1 LSINKIKESAKMR
14 INQVVGIGFIVFI
27 YFLSSAYQATK
38 SISELHPFI
47 NLRIKE
53 ANGSNYVL
61 LEKTLQEV
69 EDKFNIETDTLALLY
84 HSIGAA
90 CFNSRLEFK
99 ALEYYKKALEIRLKI
114 LPPNDYNLTKTFQGY
129 GRTLGR
135 VRRLD
140 ESLYYLEKNLKIR
153 EATLRPKSDSIAE
166 ASMIHGL
173 YQIDKGD
180 YNKAKELIEN
190 AISIFQFNLK
200 DSYRLAYSYQ
210 YLGNCHYFSQQY
222 SKAIDAYNKAIK
234 IMDIIG
240 NTEGISEC
248 SHNIGCVFRDEKQ
261 FVKAILYFEKAQ
273 KSNPHSEYLNNIAN
287 TYLELKQYPK
297 AYQYINQAL
306 DFAAKNQSL
315 CYYYI
320 PRIYVTLGDIYA
332 GDGKP
337 NKAIRAYNQSIQL
350 FLNEPVP
357 PLGVRGLDPL
367 SPEGIRDVTA
377 LHILPL
383 SSNAASCRP
392 DLLKVLRK
400 KGAALNQLY
409 IKTKDPQCL
418 KVALANYQQCDVL
431 LRDMLQGFSEENSRF
446 FWTENVKDIYENGIR
461 TALALKDNDAA
472 LAFAENS
479 KAFNLLTEL
488 QNNRAKH
495 FGGVPD
501 ALLEEEKKLR
511 TNVAFW
517 QKISFDPSIDSARM
531 AQSREGLLKAKLDFE
546 GFQKQLEK
554 AYPNYFKLKYQTDKP
569 LTIKDLQAKMTD
581 NMAVVQY
588 YLGDSSLFVFSVSKS
603 NSAVLEKKITP
614 SRNNRDFVPQQ
625 LFSEIN
631 DLRRSTGDYKFLK
644 EKSDSAQI
652 LYLSSAR
659 FLYKNLLEG
668 PLSILGKIER
678 LRIIPDGALSYIPFE
693 MLLTEDAA
701 SWRGDNTPWLL
712 KRMAVSYAYSNRLLD
727 AENGGKTEGNFGG
740 YGISYEANKFF
751 FSEAEKKNDKITPLK
766 YTVEE
771 VNNIQSMLNGK
782 AWIDQSATKKMFLE
796 NAPKQG
802 VIHLAMHGFL
812 DPKDALNSGLIFSRN
827 APNDTTNYLTGYDL
841 YAMELNTKLAVLSAC
856 NTGDGVLKG
865 KEGIMSLARSFAF
878 AGCQSLVMSLWSVP
892 DKTTSDIMSHFYENL
907 KNGMPKDVAL
917 QQAKLTHL
925 STAEPSRRVPNT
937 WAAMI
942 LMGDIE
948 PLSFAKWWQ
957 SGWLWSGVV
966 VGFFGFVF
974 FRKKMKLA

>member
-1 LSINKIKESAKMR
+1 MIWKGLNTFFKIATSMKNLFVLSLLVFAFCFISFQSKNDDKIRELSAF
-14 INQVVGIGFIVFI
+14 INQ
-27 YFLSSAYQATK
+27 
-38 SISELHPFI
+38 
-47 NLRIKE
+47 RIKE
-53 ANGSNYVL
+53 AGSENYKL
-61 LEKTLQEV
+61 LEQTLQEV
-69 EDKFNIETDTLALLY
+69 APQFTIETDTLATLY
-84 HSIGAA
+84 HRLGTAY
-90 CFNSRLEFK
+90 FNNDLEMK
-99 ALEYYKKALEIRLKI
+99 AIPHYQKALEIRRKVLK
-114 LPPNDYNLTKTFQGY
+114 PNNYDLSKTLQGY
-129 GRTLGR
+129 GRTLAR
-135 VRRLD
+135 LRRLN
-140 ESLYYLEKNLKIR
+140 EALPFLEENIKIR
-153 EATLRPKSDSIAE
+153 ESTLSPLSDSLAE
-166 ASMIHGL
+166 AYMIYGGAQTENGH
-173 YQIDKGD
+173 
-180 YNKAKELIEN
+180 YNESIELIKKSI
-190 AISIFQFNLK
+190 AIFKLNNR
-200 DSYRLAYSYQ
+200 DSSRWAYAYQ
-210 YLGNCHYFSQQY
+210 YLGNCYYY
-222 SKAIDAYNKAIK
+222 SREYPKAIQSYILAIK
-234 IMDIIG
+234 LMEKIAD
-240 NTEGISEC
+240 TKGISEC
-248 SHNIGCVFRDEKQ
+248 SHNIGCVYRDDKQ
-261 FVKAILYFEKAQ
+261 LVKAIPFFETAQ
-273 KSNPHSEYLNNIAN
+273 KNYPHSEYLNNLASI
-287 TYLELKQYPK
+287 YVELKQYPK

-315 CYYYI
+315 CFYYI
-320 PRIYVTLGDIYA
+320 PRIHVTLGDSYA

-337 NKAIRAYNQSIQL
+337 SEAINAYNQAIQL
-350 FLNEPVP
+350 FLNDSVSIK
-357 PLGVRGLDPL
+357 RDPL
-367 SPEGIRDVTA
+367 SPEGNRDVAA
-377 LHILPL
+377 LRILQL

-392 DLLKVLRK
+392 DLLRVLRK
-400 KGAALNQLY
+400 KGEALNQLY
-409 IKTKDPQCL
+409 IKTKDLQCL
-418 KVALANYQQCDVL
+418 KVALINYQQCDVL

-446 FWTENVKDIYENGIR
+446 FWTENVKDIYEKGIR
-461 TALALKDNDAA
+461 TGLALKDNDAA

-501 ALLEEEKKLR
+501 DLLNKERELR

-517 QKISFDPSIDSARM
+517 QKIAFDPSVDSNRM

-554 AYPNYFKLKYQTDKP
+554 DYPNYFKLKYQTAKP
-569 LTIKDLQAKMTD
+569 LTIKDLQKQISD

-588 YLGDSSLFVFSVSKS
+588 YLGDSSLFVFSVSKK
-603 NSAVLEKKITP
+603 NSSVLEKKLTP
-614 SRNNRDFVPQQ
+614 KYFD
-625 LFSEIN
+625 EIN
-631 DLRRSTGDYKFLK
+631 DLRRSIGDYKFVK

-659 FLYKNLLEG
+659 FLYKNLLEE
-668 PLSILGKIER
+668 PLTAISGTSSVNSNLGKIER
-678 LRIIPDGALSYIPFE
+678 LRIIPDGAISYIPFE
-693 MLLTEDAA
+693 MLLTEDAT
-701 SWRGDNTPWLL
+701 SWRGENTPWLL
-712 KRMAVSYAYSNRLLD
+712 KRMAVSYAYSNRLL
-727 AENGGKTEGNFGG
+727 EVEKSGNMEGSFGG

-751 FSEAEKKNDKITPLK
+751 FSEGEKKNDKITPLK

-782 AWIDQSATKKMFLE
+782 AWIDQSATKKSFLE

-812 DPKDALNSGLIFSRN
+812 DPKDALNSGLIFSRDT
-827 APNDTTNYLTGYDL
+827 PTDTTNYLTGYDL
-841 YAMELNTKLAVLSAC
+841 YSMELNTRLAVLSAC
-856 NTGDGVLKG
+856 NTGDGLLKG

-892 DKTTSDIMSHFYENL
+892 DKTTSDIMVKFYENL

-925 STAEPSRRVPNT
+925 SIAEPSRRVPNT

-966 VGFFGFVF
+966 VAFVGFVF

>member
-1 LSINKIKESAKMR
+1 VLNIFCQIDLKMKTSLAICLIIFGFCLISFQSKNEGKTKELHAL
-14 INQVVGIGFIVFI
+14 INQ
-27 YFLSSAYQATK
+27 
-38 SISELHPFI
+38 
-47 NLRIKE
+47 RIKE
-53 ANGSNYVL
+53 AGPRNYKL
-61 LEKTLQEV
+61 LEQTLQEV
-69 EDKFNIETDTLALLY
+69 IPQFTTESDTLASLY
-84 HSIGAA
+84 HRLGTAY
-90 CFNSRLEFK
+90 FNNDLEMK
-99 ALEYYKKALEIRLKI
+99 AIPYYQKALEIRRKVLK
-114 LPPNDYNLTKTFQGY
+114 PNNYDLTKTLQGY
-129 GRTLGR
+129 GRTLVR

-140 ESLYYLEKNLKIR
+140 EALPLLEENLKIR
-153 EATLRPKSDSIAE
+153 IETLFSESDSLAE
-166 ASMIHGL
+166 AYMMLGGTNVEGGNYS
-173 YQIDKGD
+173 
-180 YNKAKELIEN
+180 KAIEFN
-190 AISIFQFNLK
+190 HKAVSIFAKNKK
-200 DSYRLAYSYQ
+200 DSTRWAYALQ
-210 YLGNCHYFSQQY
+210 YLGNSFYR
-222 SKAIDAYNKAIK
+222 AILYDSAMIAYNSSIK
-234 IMDIIG
+234 LMEKVGD
-240 NTEGISEC
+240 TKGISEC
-248 SHNIGCVFRDEKQ
+248 NHNIGCALLDQKRFAE
-261 FVKAILYFEKAQ
+261 ALPYFEKAQ
-273 KSNPHSEYLNNIAN
+273 KYYPHSEYLNTIAN

-332 GDGKP
+332 GDSKP
-337 NKAIRAYNQSIQL
+337 SEAISAYNQSIQL
-350 FLNEPVP
+350 FLNDSVSIK
-357 PLGVRGLDPL
+357 GDPL

-400 KGAALNQLY
+400 KGTALNQLY

-418 KVALANYQQCDVL
+418 KVALVNYQQCDVL

-517 QKISFDPSIDSARM
+517 QKIAFDPSVDSARM

-546 GFQKQLEK
+546 SFQKQLEK

-569 LTIKDLQAKMTD
+569 LTIKDLQAKITD

-588 YLGDSSLFVFSVSKS
+588 YLGDSSLFIFSVSKS

-614 SRNNRDFVPQQ
+614 QY
-625 LFSEIN
+625 FSEIN
-631 DLRRSTGDYKFLK
+631 DLRRSTGDYKFVK

-659 FLYKNLLEG
+659 FLYENLLEG
-668 PLSILGKIER
+668 SLSVLGKIER
-678 LRIIPDGALSYIPFE
+678 LRIIPDGAISYIPFE

-727 AENGGKTEGNFGG
+727 AENNGKTEGDFGG

-771 VNNIQSMLNGK
+771 VNNIHSMLNGK

-812 DPKDALNSGLIFSRN
+812 DPKDALNSGLIFSRDT
-827 APNDTTNYLTGYDL
+827 PNDTTNYLTGYDL

-957 SGWLWSGVV
+957 SGWLWGGVV
-966 VGFFGFVF
+966 AAFLGFIF
-974 FRKKMKLA
+974 FRKKKSIA

>member
-1 LSINKIKESAKMR
+1 MKTRLSICLIIFGFCLISFQSKNEGKTKELHAF
-14 INQVVGIGFIVFI
+14 INQ
-27 YFLSSAYQATK
+27 
-38 SISELHPFI
+38 
-47 NLRIKE
+47 RIKE
-53 ANGSNYVL
+53 AGSDNYKL

-69 EDKFNIETDTLALLY
+69 APKFTIETDTLGLLY
-84 HSIGAA
+84 HRLATA
-90 CFNSRLEFK
+90 YFNNDLEFK
-99 ALEYYKKALEIRLKI
+99 ALPIYKKALEIRRKVLK
-114 LPPNDYNLTKTFQGY
+114 PNNYDLTKTLQGY
-129 GRTLGR
+129 GRTLAR
-135 VRRLD
+135 TRRL
-140 ESLYYLEKNLKIR
+140 EEALPLLEENLKIR
-153 EATLRPKSDSIAE
+153 ETILTPQSDSLAE
-166 ASMIHGL
+166 AYMIYGWAKKE
-173 YQIDKGD
+173 KGD
-180 YNKAKELIEN
+180 YNEAINLNNKAV
-190 AISIFQFNLK
+190 SIFEKNKQ
-200 DSYRLAYSYQ
+200 DSSRWSYALQ
-210 YLGNCHYFSQQY
+210 YLGISFCKASQFEKGIN
-222 SKAIDAYNKAIK
+222 SFNFAINIMEK
-234 IMDIIG
+234 IGD
-240 NTEGISEC
+240 TKGISEC
-248 SHNIGCVFRDEKQ
+248 SHNIGCALLDQKRFAE
-261 FVKAILYFEKAQ
+261 ALPYFEKAQ
-273 KSNPHSEYLNNIAN
+273 KYYPHSEYLNTIAN

-320 PRIYVTLGDIYA
+320 PRIYVTLGDIYTS
-332 GDGKP
+332 DGKP
-337 NKAIRAYNQSIQL
+337 NEAISAYNQSIQL
-350 FLNEPVP
+350 FLNDSISIKK
-357 PLGVRGLDPL
+357 GPL
-367 SPEGIRDVTA
+367 SIWQ
-377 LHILPL
+377 L

-418 KVALANYQQCDVL
+418 KVALVNYQQCDVL
-431 LRDMLQGFSEENSRF
+431 LREMLQGFSEENSRF

-517 QKISFDPSIDSARM
+517 QKIAFDPSVDSARM

-546 GFQKQLEK
+546 SFQKQLEK

-569 LTIKDLQAKMTD
+569 LTIKDLQAKMAD

-588 YLGDSSLFVFSVSKS
+588 YLGDSSLFIFSVSKS
-603 NSAVLEKKITP
+603 NSVVLEKKITP
-614 SRNNRDFVPQQ
+614 QY
-625 LFSEIN
+625 FSEIK
-631 DLRRSTGDYKFLK
+631 DLRRSTGDYKFVK

-678 LRIIPDGALSYIPFE
+678 LRIIPDGAISYIPFE
-693 MLLTEDAA
+693 MLLTEDAT

-727 AENGGKTEGNFGG
+727 AENSGKTEGDFGG

-796 NAPKQG
+796 NASKQG

-812 DPKDALNSGLIFSRN
+812 DPKDALNSGLIFSRDT
-827 APNDTTNYLTGYDL
+827 PNDTTNYLTGYDL

-957 SGWLWSGVV
+957 SVWLWIGVV
-966 VGFFGFVF
+966 AAFVGVGFLRN
-974 FRKKMKLA
+974 RKSI

>member
-1 LSINKIKESAKMR
+1 VLNTSSQIDLKMKACLALFLIVFGFCFISFQTKNEGKTKELHAL
-14 INQVVGIGFIVFI
+14 INQ
-27 YFLSSAYQATK
+27 
-38 SISELHPFI
+38 
-47 NLRIKE
+47 RIKE
-53 ANGSNYVL
+53 AGSDNYKL

-69 EDKFNIETDTLALLY
+69 APQFTIETDTLALLY
-84 HSIGAA
+84 HRLGTAY
-90 CFNSRLEFK
+90 FNNDLEMK
-99 ALEYYKKALEIRLKI
+99 AIPYYQKALEIRRKVLK
-114 LPPNDYNLTKTFQGY
+114 PDNYDLTKTLQGY
-129 GRTLGR
+129 GRTLAR
-135 VRRLD
+135 TRRL
-140 ESLYYLEKNLKIR
+140 EEALPLLEENLKIR
-153 EATLRPKSDSIAE
+153 EIILTPLSDSLAE
-166 ASMIHGL
+166 AYMILGGANNESGNF
-173 YQIDKGD
+173 Q
-180 YNKAKELIEN
+180 KAIELN
-190 AISIFQFNLK
+190 RKAISIFSNNK
-200 DSYRLAYSYQ
+200 RDSSRWSYALQ
-210 YLGNCHYFSQQY
+210 YLGNTFYFKKQY
-222 SKAIDAYNKAIK
+222 IDAIKSYETAIE
-234 IMDIIG
+234 IMQKVNDI
-240 NTEGISEC
+240 NGISEC
-248 SHNIGCVFRDEKQ
+248 SHNIGCSFRDQNK
-261 FVKAILYFEKAQ
+261 FVEALPFFENANKTY
-273 KSNPHSEYLNNIAN
+273 PHSEHLTDIAK

-337 NKAIRAYNQSIQL
+337 NEAISAYNQSIQL
-350 FLNEPVP
+350 FLNDSVSIK
-357 PLGVRGLDPL
+357 RDPL
-367 SPEGIRDVTA
+367 STF
-377 LHILPL
+377 IL
-383 SSNAASCRP
+383 SNQSASCRP

-400 KGAALNQLY
+400 KGTALNQLY
-409 IKTKDPQCL
+409 AKTKDPQCL

-431 LRDMLQGFSEENSRF
+431 LREMLQGFSEENSRF

-461 TALALKDNDAA
+461 TALALKENDAA

-517 QKISFDPSIDSARM
+517 QKISFDPSIDSTRM

-588 YLGDSSLFVFSVSKS
+588 YLGDSSLFIFSVSKT
-603 NSAVLEKKITP
+603 NSSVLEKPLTP
-614 SRNNRDFVPQQ
+614 QYFN
-625 LFSEIN
+625 EIN
-631 DLRRSTGDYKFLK
+631 DLRRSTGDYKFVK

-652 LYLSSAR
+652 LYLHSAR
-659 FLYKNLLEG
+659 FLYKNLLEE
-668 PLSILGKIER
+668 PLSNLGKIER
-678 LRIIPDGALSYIPFE
+678 LRIIPDGAISYIPFE
-693 MLLTEDAA
+693 MLLTEDAT

-727 AENGGKTEGNFGG
+727 VENSGKADGDFGG

-782 AWIDQSATKKMFLE
+782 AWIDQSATKKTFLE

-827 APNDTTNYLTGYDL
+827 VPNDTTNYLTGYDL

-856 NTGDGVLKG
+856 NTGDGLLKG

-892 DKTTSDIMSHFYENL
+892 DKTTSDIMVKFYENL

-957 SGWLWSGVV
+957 SGWLWGGVV
-966 VGFFGFVF
+966 VAVLGFVF
-974 FRKKMKLA
+974 FRKLNTETAIPHMEFSNC

>member
-1 LSINKIKESAKMR
+1 MKIYIIACFLLLGIVLISFQLSHNKYHALIAERLA
-14 INQVVGIGFIVFI
+14 
-27 YFLSSAYQATK
+27 QA
-38 SISELHPFI
+38 SETEDY
-47 NLRIKE
+47 N
-53 ANGSNYVL
+53 L
-61 LEKTLQEV
+61 LEKTVSEV
-69 EDKFNIETDTLALLY
+69 EPHLVETDTLALLY
-84 HSIGAA
+84 HRLGAMY
-90 CFNSRLEFK
+90 FNARLEFK
-99 ALEYYKKALEIRLKI
+99 AIPYYKKALDIRNKV
-114 LPPNDYNLTKTFQGY
+114 LPKGDYNTTKTLQGL
-129 GRTLGR
+129 GRTLSR
-135 VRRLD
+135 VRMAD
-140 ESLYYLEKNLKIR
+140 EGLPYLIQNNDIR
-153 EATLRPKSDSIAE
+153 KQICLPNSDSIAE
-166 ASMIHGL
+166 AEMMLANG
-173 YQIDKGD
+173 YIDLGN
-180 YNKAKELIEN
+180 YEKAIELFQN
-190 AISIFQFNLK
+190 AILK
-200 DSYRLAYSYQ
+200 FSKNKTDTIRWAYSYQ
-210 YLGNCHYFSQQY
+210 HLAVARLLAEQY
-222 SKAIDAYNKAIK
+222 TTSIQDSRKAIDLLEK
-234 IMDIIG
+234 IADYK
-240 NTEGISEC
+240 GISEC
-248 SHNIGCVFRDEKQ
+248 NHNIGFALTKQ
-261 FVKAILYFEKAQ
+261 NKYAESISYFEKAQ
-273 KSNPHSEYLNNIAN
+273 SNYPHSENLTDIAEAYRAEGQFQKAHQNIDA
-287 TYLELKQYPK
+287 
-297 AYQYINQAL
+297 AIN
-306 DFAAKNQSL
+306 FASKNPNL
-315 CYYYI
+315 CFYYT
-320 PRIYVTLGDIYA
+320 PRIYRVLGDIYTSEIKYEDA
-332 GDGKP
+332 LKSY
-337 NKAIRAYNQSIQL
+337 NKAIDL
-350 FLNEPVP
+350 LLNNKTTQTYT
-357 PLGVRGLDPL
+357 PL
-367 SPEGIRDVTA
+367 SPEGIRDVAA
-377 LHILPL
+377 LHIIAL

-392 DLLKVLRK
+392 DLLKILRK

-409 IKTKDPQCL
+409 TKTKDPQCL
-418 KVALANYQQCDVL
+418 KVCLANYQQCDVL

-517 QKISFDPSIDSARM
+517 QKIAFDPSVDSARM

-588 YLGDSSLFVFSVSKS
+588 YLGDSSLFIFSVSKS
-603 NSAVLEKKITP
+603 NSSVLEKKLTP
-614 SRNNRDFVPQQ
+614 KYFD
-625 LFSEIN
+625 EIN
-631 DLRRSTGDYKFLK
+631 DLRRSTGDYKFVK

-668 PLSILGKIER
+668 SLSILGKIER

-693 MLLTEDAA
+693 MLLTEDAT

-727 AENGGKTEGNFGG
+727 VENSGKADGDFGG

-751 FSEAEKKNDKITPLK
+751 FSEGEKKNDKITPLK

-782 AWIDQSATKKMFLE
+782 AWIDQSATKKSFLE

-892 DKTTSDIMSHFYENL
+892 DKTTSDIMVKFYENL

-966 VGFFGFVF
+966 VAFLVFFF
-974 FRKKMKLA
+974 FRKRKSLV

>member
-1 LSINKIKESAKMR
+1 MSFQSLNDK
-14 INQVVGIGFIVFI
+14 VGKLHALIAER
-27 YFLSSAYQATK
+27 LAQASKTDDCD
-38 SISELHPFI
+38 
-47 NLRIKE
+47 
-53 ANGSNYVL
+53 V
-61 LEKTLQEV
+61 LEKTIVEV
-69 EDKFNIETDTLALLY
+69 APQLNETDTLALLY
-84 HSIGAA
+84 HRLGAMY
-90 CFNSRLEFK
+90 FNARLEFK
-99 ALEYYKKALEIRLKI
+99 AIDNYQKALTIRRKR
-114 LPPNDYNLTKTFQGY
+114 LPSTDYNTSKTLQGL
-129 GRTLGR
+129 GRTLSR
-135 VRRLD
+135 VRRAD
-140 ESLYYLEKNLKIR
+140 EGLPYLMENLNIRKKICFSQ
-153 EATLRPKSDSIAE
+153 SDSIAE
-166 ASMIHGL
+166 AEMMLANG
-173 YQIDKGD
+173 YIDLGD
-180 YNKAKELIEN
+180 YEKAINLFKTAIQKFESNKTNTINWAYCYQHL
-190 AISIFQFNLK
+190 AVA
-200 DSYRLAYSYQ
+200 RLSAYQ
-210 YLGNCHYFSQQY
+210 YDASIVE
-222 SKAIDAYNKAIK
+222 SKKSIALLEK
-234 IMDIIG
+234 IED
-240 NTEGISEC
+240 TKGISEC
-248 SHNIGCVFRDEKQ
+248 HHNIGFALSKQ
-261 FVKAILYFEKAQ
+261 GKYAESILYYQKAQ
-273 KSNPHSEYLNNIAN
+273 LFSPHSENLANIAESYRSLGN
-287 TYLELKQYPK
+287 TPK
-297 AYQYINQAL
+297 AHQYIEEAKV
-306 DFAAKNQSL
+306 FAQKNPNL
-315 CYYYI
+315 CFYYT
-320 PRIYVTLGDIYA
+320 PRIYRIEGDIWATENRETQAILSYNNA
-332 GDGKP
+332 IEFLLK
-337 NKAIRAYNQSIQL
+337 NKISKK
-350 FLNEPVP
+350 
-357 PLGVRGLDPL
+357 
-367 SPEGIRDVTA
+367 SPDS
-377 LHILPL
+377 LYQILPL

-400 KGAALNQLY
+400 KGEALNQLY
-409 IKTKDPQCL
+409 AKTKDPKCL
-418 KVALANYQQCDVL
+418 KVALVNYQQCDVL

-446 FWTENVKDIYENGIR
+446 FWTENVKDIYEKGIR

-488 QNNRAKH
+488 QNSRAKH

-517 QKISFDPSIDSARM
+517 QKIAFDPSVDSNRM

-554 AYPNYFKLKYQTDKP
+554 SYPNYFKLKYQTDKP
-569 LTIKDLQAKMTD
+569 LTIKGLQEKMKD

-588 YLGDSSLFVFSVSKS
+588 YLGDSSLFIFSVSKT
-603 NSAVLEKKITP
+603 NSSVLEKKVTP
-614 SRNNRDFVPQQ
+614 QYFD
-625 LFSEIN
+625 EIN
-631 DLRRSTGDYKFLK
+631 DLRRSTGDYKFVK

-659 FLYKNLLEG
+659 FLYRNLLEG
-668 PLSILGKIER
+668 PLSISNKIER

-693 MLLTEDAA
+693 MLLTDDAT
-701 SWRGDNTPWLL
+701 SWRGENTPWLL

-727 AENGGKTEGNFGG
+727 VEKSGNMEGSFGG

-751 FSEAEKKNDKITPLK
+751 FSETEKKNDKITPLK

-771 VNNIQSMLNGK
+771 VNSIQSMLNGK
-782 AWIDQSATKKMFLE
+782 AWIDESATKKSFLE

-812 DPKDALNSGLIFSRN
+812 DPKDALNSGLIFSRS

-841 YAMELNTKLAVLSAC
+841 YSMELKTKLAVLSAC

-878 AGCQSLVMSLWSVP
+878 AGCRSLVMSLWSVP
-892 DKTTSDIMSHFYENL
+892 DKTTSEIMVKFYENL

-948 PLSFAKWWQ
+948 PLSFAQWWQ

-966 VGFFGFVF
+966 AVILGFVL
-974 FRKKMKLA
+974 FRKRKNLA

>member
-1 LSINKIKESAKMR
+1 MKIYIATCFLLLGIILVSFQLSHNKYHALIAERLA
-14 INQVVGIGFIVFI
+14 
-27 YFLSSAYQATK
+27 QA
-38 SISELHPFI
+38 SETEDY
-47 NLRIKE
+47 N
-53 ANGSNYVL
+53 L
-61 LEKTLQEV
+61 LEKTVSEV
-69 EDKFNIETDTLALLY
+69 EPHLVETDTLALLY
-84 HSIGAA
+84 HRLGAMY
-90 CFNSRLEFK
+90 FNARLEFK
-99 ALEYYKKALEIRLKI
+99 AIPYYKKALDIRSKV
-114 LPPNDYNLTKTFQGY
+114 LPKSDYNTTKTLQGL
-129 GRTLGR
+129 GRTLSR
-135 VRRLD
+135 VRMAD
-140 ESLYYLEKNLKIR
+140 EGLPYLIQNNDIR
-153 EATLRPKSDSIAE
+153 KQICLPNSDSIAE
-166 ASMIHGL
+166 AEMMLANG
-173 YQIDKGD
+173 YIDLGN
-180 YNKAKELIEN
+180 YEKAIDLFQN
-190 AISIFQFNLK
+190 AILK
-200 DSYRLAYSYQ
+200 FAKNKTDTIRWAYSYQ
-210 YLGNCHYFSQQY
+210 HLAVARLLAEQY
-222 SKAIDAYNKAIK
+222 PTSIQDSRKAIDLLGKIADNK
-234 IMDIIG
+234 
-240 NTEGISEC
+240 GISEC
-248 SHNIGCVFRDEKQ
+248 NHNIGFALTKQ
-261 FVKAILYFEKAQ
+261 NKYAESISYFEKAQ
-273 KSNPHSEYLNNIAN
+273 SNYPHSENLTDIAEAYRAEGQFQKAHQNIDA
-287 TYLELKQYPK
+287 
-297 AYQYINQAL
+297 AIV
-306 DFAAKNQSL
+306 FASKNPNL
-315 CYYYI
+315 CFYYT
-320 PRIYVTLGDIYA
+320 PRIYRVLGDIYTSEIKYEDA
-332 GDGKP
+332 LKSY
-337 NKAIRAYNQSIQL
+337 NKAIDLLLHNKITQTYT
-350 FLNEPVP
+350 
-357 PLGVRGLDPL
+357 PL
-367 SPEGIRDVTA
+367 S
-377 LHILPL
+377 ILTL

-392 DLLKVLRK
+392 DLLKILRK

-409 IKTKDPQCL
+409 AKTKDPQCL

-517 QKISFDPSIDSARM
+517 QKIAFDPSEDSARM

-569 LTIKDLQAKMTD
+569 LTIKDLQAKITD

-588 YLGDSSLFVFSVSKS
+588 YLGDSSLFIFSVSKS
-603 NSAVLEKKITP
+603 NSSVLEKKLTP
-614 SRNNRDFVPQQ
+614 QYFA
-625 LFSEIN
+625 EIN
-631 DLRRSTGDYKFLK
+631 DLRRSTGDYKFVK

-668 PLSILGKIER
+668 SLTAISGISSVNSILGKIER
-678 LRIIPDGALSYIPFE
+678 LRIIPDGSLSYIPFE
-693 MLLTEDAA
+693 MLLTEDAT

-727 AENGGKTEGNFGG
+727 VENSGKADGDFGG

-751 FSEAEKKNDKITPLK
+751 FSETEKKNDKITPLK

-771 VNNIQSMLNGK
+771 VNNIQSMLSGK
-782 AWIDQSATKKMFLE
+782 AWIDQSATKKTFLE
-796 NAPKQG
+796 NAPKQS

-892 DKTTSDIMSHFYENL
+892 DKTTSDIMVKFYENL

-925 STAEPSRRVPNT
+925 NTAEPSRRVPNT

-966 VGFFGFVF
+966 VAFVGFVF
-974 FRKKMKLA
+974 FRKRMKLA